1 MVKCSEAQDCP
12 LCKIA
17 EDSILHLFHCCL
29 YTKGMWYGGRLGFQV
44 EMIQTQSIKEFVEQ
58 IIDPPKE
65 LLAERVTKDEFTLY
79 VVVAMKIL
87 WEAWEEAQFSST
99 KASINQLTHR
109 LDKQY
114 DCKLR
119 SLGTTRG
126 AKEQNRGSAWTKLS
140 DQWVKLNFDASC
152 DPNNVGLAVVVRDQE
167 GNGMAIRRGISL
179 CNKMG
184 NAIGKRGETW
194 ASCGIGYK
202 GNHSWSIW

>member
-12 LCKIA
+12 FCEIA
-17 EDSILHLFHCCL
+17 EDLVLHLFHCCP

-58 IIDPPKE
+58 IIEPPKE

-79 VVVAMKIL
+79 AVVVMKIF
-87 WEAWEEAQFSST
+87 WEAREEALFSNT

-140 DQWVKLNFDASC
+140 DQWVKLKFDASC
-152 DPNNVGLAVVVRDQE
+152 DPNNVGLAGCQR
-167 GNGMAIRRGISL
+167 S
-179 CNKMG
+179 
-184 NAIGKRGETW
+184 RGEWHGNQTW
-194 ASCGIGYK
+194 DK
-202 GNHSWSIW
+202 PLQ